1 MIRAT
6 FCIDHIHVNIGA
18 VSLPSYTF
26 QLISLCVVE
35 SLSRVCLTLCS
46 HVDYSPPIH
55 GISQAR
61 ILEWV
66 AISSSGD
73 LRDPGIEPACPAL
86 TDGFFIAEPPG
97 KPSLCYSYTYLP
109 GVNFLYIL
117 YMQEN

>member
-73 LRDPGIEPACPAL
+73 LPDPGMEPTSPAL
-86 TDGFFIAEPPG
+86 ASGFFSPESQG
-97 KPSLCYSYTYLP
+97 KPASACTNRDLGFRNLIDS
-109 GVNFLYIL
+109 GGG
-117 YMQEN
+117 